1 MISMQRR
8 ISSAQSTIVVSLLI
22 LGAMALAVYFG
33 FIHPHAPMAG
43 MTEYLPA
50 VTLGTVV
57 VGGLIDGI
65 NPCAFT
71 VLILFVTAMLATLQV
86 SAASDTPALACGR
99 KSSRASFRIVIGI
112 LVAKFVSG
120 SPQMTMRKRS
130 NASGFPPRDDL
141 RGASINAARARI
153 IGLGS
158 IYIAA
163 VFLTYLALGVGL
175 LATSALFSRFHAP
188 ARIGALLAIG
198 MGLWMLKDFFLP
210 DVGPRL
216 AAPKIVG
223 QWTADAARKA
233 TIPALIVG
241 GFLIGLCTVP
251 CSGAVY
257 LAVLSLLSAQS
268 SAFVGFAYLV
278 LYNLMFIL
286 PLVAL
291 LIAASARPT
300 LNRLAHWNL
309 HHKEWVRLALG
320 SGVVLMGLLILATV

>member
-1 MISMQRR
+1 MIAKVKQP
-8 ISSAQSTIVVSLLI
+8 SSVLSIVIVSVLI
-22 LGAMALAVYFG
+22 LAAMALAVYFG

-43 MTEYLPA
+43 MAEYLPA
-50 VTLGTVV
+50 VTLSSVV

-71 VLILFVTAMLATLQV
+71 VLILFVTAMLATLQASN
-86 SAASDTPALACGR
+86 SADMG
-99 KSSRASFRIVIGI
+99 K
-112 LVAKFVSG
+112 
-120 SPQMTMRKRS
+120 
-130 NASGFPPRDDL
+130 
-141 RGASINAARARI
+141 ARARI

-163 VFLTYLALGVGL
+163 VFLTYLGLGVGL

-188 ARIGALLAIG
+188 ARVGALIAIG

-216 AAPKIVG
+216 TAPKIVG
-223 QWTADAARKA
+223 QWTVNAARKM

-257 LAVLSLLSAQS
+257 LAVLSLLAMQS
-268 SAFVGFAYLV
+268 SALVGFGYLV

-300 LNRLAHWNL
+300 LNKLAHWNL

-320 SGVVLMGLLILATV
+320 SGVVVMGILILATV

>member
-1 MISMQRR
+1 MTLKQKAV
-8 ISSAQSTIVVSLLI
+8 SSSPSARSIVIVAAI
-22 LGAMALAVYFG
+22 ALGTMAMAVYYG
-33 FIHPHAPMAG
+33 LIHPHAPMGG

-71 VLILFVTAMLATLQV
+71 VLLLFVTAMLTTLQ
-86 SAASDTPALACGR
+86 AD
-99 KSSRASFRIVIGI
+99 
-112 LVAKFVSG
+112 
-120 SPQMTMRKRS
+120 
-130 NASGFPPRDDL
+130 NAVD
-141 RGASINAARARI
+141 INAARTRI
-153 IGLGS
+153 FGMGS
-158 IYIAA
+158 IYIAS

-198 MGLWMLKDFFLP
+198 MGLWMLKDVFLP
-210 DVGPRL
+210 TLGPKL
-216 AAPKIVG
+216 AAPKFVG
-223 QWTADAARKA
+223 QWTIDSARKA
-233 TIPALIVG
+233 TLPALIIG
-241 GFLIGLCTVP
+241 GILIGLCTVP

-257 LAVLSLLSAQS
+257 LAVLSLLSLQS
-268 SAFVGFAYLV
+268 SALVGFAYLI

-300 LNRLAHWNL
+300 LKRLAHWNL
-309 HHKEWVRLALG
+309 HHKEGVRLALG
-320 SGVVLMGLLILATV
+320 ASVVGMGLLILATV

>member
-1 MISMQRR
+1 MVAKAKQP
-8 ISSAQSTIVVSLLI
+8 SSVLSIVIVSVLI
-22 LGAMALAVYFG
+22 LVAMALAVYFG

-43 MTEYLPA
+43 MAEYLPA
-50 VTLGTVV
+50 VTLGSVV

-86 SAASDTPALACGR
+86 SNSAEVG
-99 KSSRASFRIVIGI
+99 
-112 LVAKFVSG
+112 
-120 SPQMTMRKRS
+120 
-130 NASGFPPRDDL
+130 
-141 RGASINAARARI
+141 AARARI
-153 IGLGS
+153 VGLGS

-163 VFLTYLALGVGL
+163 VFLTYLGLGVGL

-188 ARIGALLAIG
+188 ARVGALIAIG

-223 QWTADAARKA
+223 QWTVNAARKM

-257 LAVLSLLSAQS
+257 LAVLSLLAMQS
-268 SAFVGFAYLV
+268 SALVGFGYLI

-291 LIAASARPT
+291 LIAASSRPT
-300 LNRLAHWNL
+300 LNKLAHWNL

-320 SGVVLMGLLILATV
+320 SGVVGMGILILAAV

>member
-1 MISMQRR
+1 VIAKRTVKR
-8 ISSAQSTIVVSLLI
+8 APSSVQSIVAVSTLL
-22 LGAMALAVYFG
+22 LVAMALAVYYG
-33 FIHPHAPMAG
+33 FIHPHTPIVG
-43 MTEYLPA
+43 MSDYLPA
-50 VTLGTVV
+50 VTFGSVV

-86 SAASDTPALACGR
+86 SGAAGNDAA
-99 KSSRASFRIVIGI
+99 
-112 LVAKFVSG
+112 
-120 SPQMTMRKRS
+120 RS
-130 NASGFPPRDDL
+130 AD
-141 RGASINAARARI
+141 ITAARARI
-153 IGLGS
+153 VGLGS

-163 VFLTYLALGVGL
+163 VFLTYLALGLGL
-175 LATSALFSRFHAP
+175 LAASAVFSRFHAP
-188 ARIGALLAIG
+188 ARIGALIA
-198 MGLWMLKDFFLP
+198 MGLWMLKDYFLP

-216 AAPKIVG
+216 QAPKMVG
-223 QWTADAARKA
+223 QWTVEAARKM
-233 TIPALIVG
+233 TIPVLIVG

-257 LAVLSLLSAQS
+257 LAVLSLLALQS
-268 SAFVGFAYLV
+268 SALVGFAYLV

-300 LNRLAHWNL
+300 LNQLAHWNL
-309 HHKEWVRLALG
+309 HHKEGVRLALG